1 MNITKLLTTVLDS
14 SHNFRKISQRFI
26 KVKYA
31 NLPATLIV
39 YPDLVLCLD
48 SRLIDEYWVTFL
60 DLDEGDVFMERGL
73 DNWIPFMVLFHEHF
87 QTAERYTKH
96 LSKLHRI
103 YSVLLCME
111 HTWLGSLDITKLV
124 DLGIISTYT
133 FDLDLSLGLLVLDV
147 LLRELLP

>member
-26 KVKYA
+26 KVKYT

-48 SRLIDEYWVTFL
+48 SRLIDKYWVTFL

-73 DNWIPFMVLFHEHF
+73 DNWISFMVLFHEHF
-87 QTAERYTKH
+87 
-96 LSKLHRI
+96 
-103 YSVLLCME
+103 
-111 HTWLGSLDITKLV
+111 
-124 DLGIISTYT
+124 
-133 FDLDLSLGLLVLDV
+133 
-147 LLRELLP
+147 